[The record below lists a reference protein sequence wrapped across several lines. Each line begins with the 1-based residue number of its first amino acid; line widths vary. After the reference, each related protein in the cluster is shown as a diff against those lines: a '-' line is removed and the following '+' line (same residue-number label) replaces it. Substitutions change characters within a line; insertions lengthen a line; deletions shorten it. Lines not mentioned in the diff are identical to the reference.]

1 MSVAETAAARRSP
14 LDDIQRTGDVGAVKE
29 NAPGVT
35 ITERPALSII
45 QVAAW
50 AGQADAA
57 AAGVEKAAGVKPSR
71 DPCSAT
77 QSGDSAAIWLG
88 PNRWLIVEK
97 ESRGLDAA
105 IRGAVDQD
113 MAAITDQSHS
123 RCVLRLSGPEARN
136 VLRKGTT
143 LDMDPGYFKPGE
155 ARTTSLFHMNALTH
169 CVGEDTFD
177 VYVARSFGQSFYEVL
192 THAAAEY
199 GYRVEDP
206 M

>member
-1 MSVAETAAARRSP
+1 MADLATARRSP
-14 LDDIQRTGDVGAVKE
+14 LHEIRRTGDFGAVKDD
-29 NAPGVT
+29 APGVS

-50 AGQADAA
+50 ADQAAAA
-57 AAGVEKAAGVKPSR
+57 AAGVEQAAGVKPSR

-77 QSGDSAAIWLG
+77 HSDDSDAIWLG
-88 PNRWLIVEK
+88 PDRWLIVEK
-97 ESRGLDAA
+97 ESRDLYAA

-113 MAAITDQSHS
+113 RAAITDQSHS

-143 LDMDPGYFKPGE
+143 LDMDPGYFKPGQ
-155 ARTTSLFHMNALTH
+155 ARTTSLFHMNALIH
-169 CVGEDTFD
+169 CVGEDAFD